1 MKKLLA
7 VIALLLAM
15 VMLLS
20 ACGQKDEETASTS
33 SSSSTAASSSAN
45 VAQPAGIDGTWITT
59 EVKVAD
65 ISVTGLSEEEL
76 KKQMEEANQQVASG
90 LVTQTLVFA
99 NGNVTFTQKLDASVT
114 GMSQAT
120 ENVATGTYTLDGNKV
135 TMKLESEGVTASDMV
150 ATLNGN
156 QLEWEVSGVTM
167 VFTRK

>member
-99 NGNVTFTQKLDASVT
+99 NGNVTFTQKLDGSVT
-114 GMSQAT
+114 GGQAA
-120 ENVATGTYTLDGNKV
+120 ENTATGTYTLDGNKI
-135 TMKLESEGVTASDMV
+135 TMKLESEGVAAPDMV

-156 QLEWEVSGVTM
+156 RLEWDMYGVTM